1 MCRNIKLLHHFE
13 PPASEQEIRDSAL
26 QYVRKLSGMR
36 EPSRANRVA
45 FAKAVDEITATVNRL
60 FESLEAHGPPRTREA
75 EKLKA
80 QERGRKREEQ
90 VRARVMR
97 TMSAGVQAAG
107 RRPR

>member
-13 PPASEQEIRDSAL
+13 PPATEAEIRDSAL

-45 FAKAVDEITATVNRL
+45 FARAVEEITASVNRL
-60 FESLEAHGPPRTREA
+60 FDSLEAHGPPRTREV

-80 QERGRKREEQ
+80 QQRGLKREEQ
-90 VRARVMR
+90 VHTRVLR
-97 TMSAGVQAAG
+97 GLRGS
-107 RRPR
+107 